1 MKVKKLPLEKI
12 LLKKPSLIKVKSIH
26 LVLQIETFFKLAI
39 KALKKAMNK
48 VQVQNNYSN
57 TMSDM
62 LRLVLII
69 NFYQFHIL
77 CFY

>member
-26 LVLQIETFFKLAI
+26 LILQIEIFLKLAI
-39 KALKKAMNK
+39 KTLKKAMNK

-69 NFYQFHIL
+69 NF
-77 CFY
+77 